1 MDKNNN
7 DDIFIEEE
15 PTPDLLKKLRD
26 DLKKCNTEKAE
37 YLAGWQRA
45 KADYINARKE
55 EEERRGGF
63 ADFIVAKTIKDFLPV
78 LDSMEMSFKDE
89 SWQKLDK
96 TWQDGIKYTHS
107 QLEKVLKDYK
117 VEEIPALGEKFNP
130 AVHESVEETK
140 IDNKEN
146 DNIIIDVVRKGY
158 KINDEI
164 IRPAQ
169 VKINK
174 L

>member
-1 MDKNNN
+1 
-7 DDIFIEEE
+7 
-15 PTPDLLKKLRD
+15 
-26 DLKKCNTEKAE
+26 
-37 YLAGWQRA
+37 
-45 KADYINARKE
+45 
-55 EEERRGGF
+55 
-63 ADFIVAKTIKDFLPV
+63 
-78 LDSMEMSFKDE
+78 
-89 SWQKLDK
+89 
-96 TWQDGIKYTHS
+96 
-107 QLEKVLKDYK
+107 
-117 VEEIPALGEKFNP
+117 
-130 AVHESVEETK
+130 VEETK